1 MMTTPVR
8 HDVEPIIE
16 FPPVDDGPRW
26 SGFLNAERIERTAPA
41 RVRTAVAP
49 GRR

>member
-16 FPPVDDGPRW
+16 FPPLDDGPRW
-26 SGFLNAERIERTAPA
+26 SGFLNAERIQRTAP
-41 RVRTAVAP
+41 
-49 GRR
+49 RRDRPASATGHR